1 MVTINQWPHK
11 IEVLRLNRGRCALAL
26 IAIYLFFPAVAQA
39 DEFVIREF
47 DKQQLHSVYWSEGA
61 SYGDFNQDGH
71 MDIVSGP
78 HLWLGPDFKHLYEY
92 YPPVAPTKVG
102 TYSRGYY
109 SNDNFFSYVYDISG
123 DGWPDIMTVG
133 LPNTEAYWY
142 ENPGK
147 PFGGKGPKNPVH
159 WEKHFVTNAVKN
171 EAPDF
176 KDLTGDGVPE
186 LLMAYDEHY
195 GYVSPNP
202 VSPRLPWIFHPIA
215 TFDEVIHH
223 YTHGMGI
230 GDIDGDGR
238 TDYLTGEGWARQP
251 ASLQDGE
258 DWEFHPYKFLNR
270 ASNPVFCCLTGGGNM
285 YAYDVNGDG
294 LNDVITSQDAHGWGL
309 SWYEQVRQY
318 GDDGEMITFKEHVI
332 MSKQEENTDNPYGV
346 QFSQLHAVELVD
358 IDGDGL
364 KDILTGKT
372 YRAHDFGDEGSR
384 QDPVIYYF
392 RLTRQDNGKVEFV
405 PYKIEDQAG
414 IGRQLVSGDLNG
426 DGLADFVV
434 GNKNGAFAF
443 IQEVRKVSR
452 KEWKKAQ
459 PVRSKKYKK

>member
-1 MVTINQWPHK
+1 MNTI
-11 IEVLRLNRGRCALAL
+11 LRVVAL
-26 IAIYLFFPAVAQA
+26 IYSCLYLTGCLHVTVGAQA

-47 DKQQLHSVYWSEGA
+47 EKRQLTPVYWSEGA

-71 MDIVSGP
+71 MDVVSGP
-78 HLWLGPDFKHLYEY
+78 HIWLGSDFEHRYEY
-92 YPPVAPTKVG
+92 YPSEAPTKVSP
-102 TYSRGYY
+102 YARGYY
-109 SNDNFFSYVYDISG
+109 SNDNFFSFVYDINK
-123 DGWPDIMTVG
+123 DGWPDVLTAG
-133 LPNTEAYWY
+133 LPNTPAYWY
-142 ENPGK
+142 QNPGNS
-147 PFGGKGPKNPVH
+147 FSGPGPERPEH
-159 WEKHFVTNAVKN
+159 WERHFVTNAVKN

-202 VSPRLPWIFHPIA
+202 VSPQLPWIFHPIS
-215 TFDEVIHH
+215 THEEVIHH

-238 TDYLTGEGWARQP
+238 TDYLTGDGWMRQP
-251 ASLQDGE
+251 ASLEGDP
-258 DWEFHPYKFLNR
+258 DWTFNR
-270 ASNPVFCCLTGGGNM
+270 FPFIDRSGSHIWGSLEVPGSLVGGGNM

-294 LNDVITSQDAHGWGL
+294 LNDVITSLDAHGWGL
-309 SWYEQVRQY
+309 SWFEQIRN
-318 GDDGEMITFKEHVI
+318 GDEITFQEHVI

-372 YRAHDFGDEGSR
+372 YRAHDFNDAGAR

-392 RLTRQDNGKVEFV
+392 RLTRQEDGQVEYI
-405 PYKIEDQAG
+405 PHQIDDEAG
-414 IGRQLVSGDLNG
+414 IGRQLVSGDLNS
-426 DGLADFVV
+426 DGLVDFVV
-434 GNKNGAFAF
+434 GNKKGAFVF
-443 IQEVRKVSR
+443 TQKVRNVDQE
-452 KEWKKAQ
+452 EWEKAQ
-459 PVRSKKYKK
+459 PVRIENF

>member
-1 MVTINQWPHK
+1 MQ
-11 IEVLRLNRGRCALAL
+11 
-26 IAIYLFFPAVAQA
+26 
-39 DEFVIREF
+39 
-47 DKQQLHSVYWSEGA
+47 
-61 SYGDFNQDGH
+61 
-71 MDIVSGP
+71 
-78 HLWLGPDFKHLYEY
+78 
-92 YPPVAPTKVG
+92 
-102 TYSRGYY
+102 
-109 SNDNFFSYVYDISG
+109 
-123 DGWPDIMTVG
+123 
-133 LPNTEAYWY
+133 
-142 ENPGK
+142 
-147 PFGGKGPKNPVH
+147 
-159 WEKHFVTNAVKN
+159 
-171 EAPDF
+171 
-176 KDLTGDGVPE
+176 
-186 LLMAYDEHY
+186 
-195 GYVSPNP
+195 
-202 VSPRLPWIFHPIA
+202 
-215 TFDEVIHH
+215 
-223 YTHGMGI
+223 
-230 GDIDGDGR
+230 
-238 TDYLTGEGWARQP
+238 QP
-251 ASLQDGE
+251 ASLQFGE
-258 DWEFHPYKFLNR
+258 DWQYHQYPFVDRTGDNAYASLN
-270 ASNPVFCCLTGGGNM
+270 GGGNM

-294 LNDVITSQDAHGWGL
+294 LNDVITSLDAHGWGL
-309 SWYEQVRQY
+309 SWYEQVRK
-318 GDDGEMITFKEHVI
+318 GDEITFKEHVI

>member
-1 MVTINQWPHK
+1 MNRI
-11 IEVLRLNRGRCALAL
+11 LRVVALIFTSSFLTVSALA
-26 IAIYLFFPAVAQA
+26 
-39 DEFVIREF
+39 DDFVIREF
-47 DKQQLHSVYWSEGA
+47 QKQEMTPIYWSEGA
-61 SYGDFNQDGH
+61 AIGDFNQDGH
-71 MDIVSGP
+71 PDIVSGP
-78 HLWLGPDFKHLYEY
+78 NIFLGPNFDRREGFRHEF
-92 YPPVAPTKVG
+92 YPAVAPTRRHPNDF
-102 TYSRGYY
+102 SYY
-109 SNDNFFSYVYDISG
+109 SLDNFFSFPYDING
-123 DGWPDIMTVG
+123 DGWTDILTAG
-133 LPNTEAYWY
+133 LPNTPAYWY

-147 PFGGKGPKNPVH
+147 PFGGKAPDEPTH
-159 WEKHFVTNAVKN
+159 WKKHFVTDAVKN

-176 KDLTGDGVPE
+176 VDLTGDGVPE
-186 LLMAYDEHY
+186 LLTAYDKHY

-202 VSPRLPWIFHPIA
+202 VNPTLPWIFHPVS
-215 TFDEVIHH
+215 THEEVIHH

-238 TDYLTGEGWARQP
+238 KDYITGDGWMRQP
-251 ASLQDGE
+251 ASLEFGQ
-258 DWEFHPYKFLNR
+258 DWEYHPFQFVNR
-270 ASNPVFCCLTGGGNM
+270 KTNPVFCCFTGGGNM

-294 LNDVITSQDAHGWGL
+294 LNDVITSLDAHGWGL
-309 SWYEQVRQY
+309 SWFEQVRQF
-318 GDDGEMITFKEHVI
+318 GDTGETISFKEHII

-392 RLTRQDNGKVEFV
+392 RLTRQDDGQVEFV
-405 PYKIEDQAG
+405 PYQIDDQAG

-426 DGLADFVV
+426 DELVDFVV

-443 IQEVRKVSR
+443 TQKVRKVDQE
-452 KEWKKAQ
+452 EWEKAQ
-459 PVRSKKYKK
+459 PVRIENFGD

>member
-1 MVTINQWPHK
+1 MNRIQRVAALLIFTCSCLMVT
-11 IEVLRLNRGRCALAL
+11 
-26 IAIYLFFPAVAQA
+26 AQA
-39 DEFVIREF
+39 DHHKENIIREF
-47 DKQQLHSVYWSEGA
+47 QKMELTPVYWSEGG
-61 SYGDFNQDGH
+61 SMGDFNQDGH
-71 MDIVSGP
+71 MDIVVGP
-78 HLWLGPDFKHLYEY
+78 DLYLGPNFDRRTGFRHEY
-92 YPPVAPTKVG
+92 YPAVAPTRRS
-102 TYSRGYY
+102 SRDFSYY
-109 SNDNFFSYVYDISG
+109 SNDNFFSFVYDISG

-133 LPNTEAYWY
+133 LPNTPAYWY

-147 PFGGKGPKNPVH
+147 PFGGKAPQIPVH
-159 WEKHFVTNAVKN
+159 WEKHFVTKAVKN

-186 LLMAYDEHY
+186 LLMAYDKHY
-195 GYVSPNP
+195 GYVSPSP
-202 VSPRLPWIFHPIA
+202 VSPRLPWIFHPIG
-215 TFDEVIHH
+215 TYEEVIHH

-238 TDYLTGEGWARQP
+238 TDYITGEGWYRQP
-251 ASLQDGE
+251 ASLDTGV
-258 DWEFHPYKFLNR
+258 DWEFNPYEFLNR

-318 GDDGEMITFKEHVI
+318 GDDGEMITFKEHII

-384 QDPVIYYF
+384 QAPVIYYF
-392 RLTRQDNGKVEFV
+392 RLTRQDNGKVEYV
-405 PYKIEDQAG
+405 PYQIDDKAG
-414 IGRQLVSGDLNG
+414 IGRQLVSGDLNA
-426 DGLADFVV
+426 DGLPDFVV

-443 IQEVRKVSR
+443 IQEARKVSR

-459 PVRSKKYKK
+459 PVRIKNFKRK

>member
-1 MVTINQWPHK
+1 VVTINQWPHK

-26 IAIYLFFPAVAQA
+26 IAIYSFFPAVAQA

-109 SNDNFFSYVYDISG
+109 SNDNFFSFVSDINK
-123 DGWPDIMTVG
+123 DGWPDVLTVG
-133 LPNTEAYWY
+133 LPNTPAYWY

-147 PFGGKGPKNPVH
+147 SFSGPGPEQPEH
-159 WEKHFVTNAVKN
+159 WTRHFVTNAVKN

-238 TDYLTGEGWARQP
+238 HDYIIGDGWMQQP
-251 ASLQDGE
+251 ASLQFGE
-258 DWEFHPYKFLNR
+258 DWQYHQYPFVDRSGDNAYASLN
-270 ASNPVFCCLTGGGNM
+270 GGGNM

-294 LNDVITSQDAHGWGL
+294 LNDVITSLDAHGWGL
-309 SWYEQVRQY
+309 SWYEQVRK
-318 GDDGEMITFKEHVI
+318 GDEITFKEHVI

-414 IGRQLVSGDLNG
+414 TGRQLVSGDLNG

-443 IQEVRKVSR
+443 IQEARKVSR

-459 PVRSKKYKK
+459 PVRIKNFKRK